1 MTTTPRKL
9 SERYELGET
18 LGFGGMSEVHL
29 ARDIRLSRDVAIKVL
44 RQDLARDPTFYERF
58 KREAQNAAALN
69 HPAIVAVYDTG
80 EAETP
85 EGPLPYIVMEYVE
98 GDTLRDI
105 VRGEG
110 PMPLRRAMEVIADVC
125 SALDFS
131 HRNGIIHRDIKPA
144 NIMINR
150 AGAVKVMDFGI
161 ARAIADA
168 ANPMTQTSAVIGTAQ
183 YLSPE
188 QAQAI
193 GVDARSD
200 VYSLGCV
207 LFEILTG
214 RPPFVGDSPIAVA
227 YQHVR
232 EEPPVPSTVNPNI
245 TTELDSV
252 ILEALSKNPDNRYQ
266 SAAEMRSDLVRVLGG
281 QRPTAPA
288 VLPEEDRTDLINA
301 SGAAAPPPP
310 PAGRRNGPREVS
322 SGPGR
327 HHADRPRV
335 GSGRWIG
342 RSLLALL
349 LVAVVGGIGVWLWQ
363 QQSSGG
369 GGAQQIAVPD
379 VVAQPAETARAQ
391 LTAAGL
397 NYDITQKPD
406 PQIAAGSVI
415 ATRPLAGASVDPGT
429 TVSIDVSTGPAQV
442 SVPDLSGMS
451 RSAAE
456 SELTDVGLT
465 LAPQVDTTA
474 SSLGQRDQVIRQT
487 PAAGSAVNPGSAVRI
502 VLGSGPEEK
511 VVPDVSN
518 QALGAARR
526 TLEDAGFRVQIE
538 QVSSSRPVDQVIS
551 TNPAGGSD
559 AVDGDTIVIRVSLGD
574 LFTVPSLTGMTV
586 EQAAAALNSA
596 GWTGTESQIGQTTT
610 TVLTPDQNGIVSQQ
624 SIGAGTEQRKD
635 VGISLTVGS
644 FILGG
649 IPQ

>member
-288 VLPEEDRTDLINA
+288 VLPEEDRTDLIDA

-327 HHADRPRV
+327 HHADRPRI

-442 SVPDLSGMS
+442 SVPDLSGLS

-456 SELTDVGLT
+456 TELTDIGLT

>member
-301 SGAAAPPPP
+301 SGAGAPPPP

-322 SGPGR
+322 SGAGR

-442 SVPDLSGMS
+442 SVPDLSGLS

-456 SELTDVGLT
+456 TELTDIGLT

-596 GWTGTESQIGQTTT
+596 GWTGTESQIGQTTI

-635 VGISLTVGS
+635 VGINLTVGS

>member
-301 SGAAAPPPP
+301 SGAGAPPPP

-322 SGPGR
+322 SGAGR

-442 SVPDLSGMS
+442 SVPDLSGLS

-456 SELTDVGLT
+456 TELTDIGLT